1 MSKDSWYLESSWS
14 CRKLQR
20 GLVYKEAR
28 EGNKILDIG
37 TGMGRAISSLS
48 ESRKT
53 VVGVDLDIELLRE
66 GRKINRKVN
75 YVRASA
81 LYLPFKPESIDEVIL
96 ENVIEHILEQRVVL
110 DEVKRV
116 LEEGGKVIISTPNKY
131 LYRFFMYLRK
141 LRDREFDKTWLSNP
155 VPGHV
160 AELTPSELRELLSNF
175 KKLKIRGINPYLR
188 SKNPWVG
195 IDLLVVAVK

>member
-1 MSKDSWYLESSWS
+1 M
-14 CRKLQR
+14 
-20 GLVYKEAR
+20 
-28 EGNKILDIG
+28 
-37 TGMGRAISSLS
+37 
-48 ESRKT
+48 
-53 VVGVDLDIELLRE
+53 
-66 GRKINRKVN
+66 
-75 YVRASA
+75 
-81 LYLPFKPESIDEVIL
+81 
-96 ENVIEHILEQRVVL
+96 L